1 MPGASQRRYDALLA
15 GIPLAFVLTYLLGAF
30 LFAAGPLTV
39 AAASLTSG
47 VFVADGLY
55 RNPPTPGDA

>member
-1 MPGASQRRYDALLA
+1 MPETSQRRYDALLA
-15 GIPLAFVLTYLLGAF
+15 AIPLTFALTYLLGTLMF
-30 LFAAGPLTV
+30 TAGPLTV

-55 RNPPTPGDA
+55 RNPPIPSDQ